1 MRFTVHLEKLLRRA
15 VGRHRRPALVS
26 APVLLLCLFFIS
38 ALDAHAQTAP
48 TRRQPTARRAPATNA
63 RAQAIP
69 EETLLRIVRAED
81 ERRFDAADLG
91 ALLSDLNASVRSR
104 AALGA
109 GRIGDARAVEP
120 LVSLLQ
126 TDKDERVRAAAA
138 FALGE
143 TEAGAASESLLRI
156 IERKTAA
163 SVAESASVR
172 ARAVEALGK
181 IAAALPKAEETRA
194 KEIGRALLVALE
206 FEARPQPPQRVA
218 ATREVALLGLTAVLR
233 ARPEGAG
240 RVVALFLDSTDAR
253 LRADA
258 ANTLTRLRA
267 KNANEQL
274 RKLLATDADAVVRAN
289 AARALGA
296 AEDKAA
302 FDLLLERAANDK
314 DERVRVSAIRS
325 LGTLKDAR
333 AAEPLVK
340 RGEVLLN
347 AYRAAKATHAATRPA
362 ESNELL
368 ELVTGLSRI
377 VANTANEPALGL
389 LRTFREAEQWS
400 APEAE
405 VAFARIAP
413 GQYLRERPFHQLA
426 FRAPDTRISWQTY
439 AAIAQG
445 LGEIAAVS
453 TGRAGNSVV
462 SVQADAQ
469 LALRTMLGDAATP
482 ALALPDVL
490 TAIAAFK
497 PPDAAL
503 VMRAQLAAPD
513 VIVRATAAGQLGE
526 LPPDAETTSAL
537 TAALATALRDEMNDA
552 ALAILDALAKQKSE
566 AAVAVIKTAL
576 DSPDYL
582 LRRRAAAIL
591 EAAQPDANGA
601 GDGRIETVATRNRLP
616 DYRRALARRGMRV
629 LATVNTDK
637 GAFKLELLPEDAPLT
652 VDNFVEL
659 SRRGFFNNISFH
671 RVVPNF
677 VVQGGD
683 PRGDGNGGPGYQIR
697 CEINE
702 ARYARGAVGMALSGK
717 DTGGS
722 QWFITHSP
730 QPHLDG
736 GYTVFARV
744 VEGMETVDRITRGDR
759 IRSINVAET
768 RRGLAETKRNPS
780 ATKRK

>member
-1 MRFTVHLEKLLRRA
+1 MRLTVHTEKASRLAVVRR
-15 VGRHRRPALVS
+15 RRTPRA
-26 APVLLLCLFFIS
+26 VLLLLFVF
-38 ALDAHAQTAP
+38 ALHCVVVSTQTFAQAKRTP
-48 TRRQPTARRAPATNA
+48 QRRAPATAKA
-63 RAQAIP
+63 RALPIP

-91 ALLSDLNASVRSR
+91 ALLSDANASVRAR
-104 AALGA
+104 AAIGA
-109 GRIGDARAVEP
+109 GRIGDARSVAP
-120 LVSLLQ
+120 LVALLQ
-126 TDKDERVRAAAA
+126 MDRDAGVRAAAA

-143 TEAGAASESLLRI
+143 TESGAGTEALLAVV
-156 IERKTAA
+156 ERKTAA
-163 SVAESASVR
+163 SVTEQAGVR

-181 IAAALPKAEETRA
+181 IAAAMPKAEETRA

-206 FEARPQPPQRVA
+206 FEARTQTPQQRA
-218 ATREVALLGLTAVLR
+218 ANREVALLGLTAVLR
-233 ARPEGAG
+233 ARPEGAA
-240 RVVALFLDSTDAR
+240 RVVALFLDSPDAR

-258 ANTLTRLRA
+258 ANTITRLRA
-267 KNANEQL
+267 KNANQQL
-274 RKLLATDADAVVRAN
+274 RKLLLTDADPVVRSN

-296 AEDKAA
+296 AEDKGA
-302 FDLLLERAANDK
+302 FDMLFEHAANDK

-325 LGTLKDAR
+325 LATLKDAR

-340 RGEVLLN
+340 RGEALLN
-347 AYRAAKATHAATRPA
+347 AYRAAKATTPLARPA
-362 ESNELL
+362 QLNELL

-377 VANTANEPALGL
+377 VANSADERALSL
-389 LRTFREAEQWS
+389 VRALREAEQWS

-413 GQYLRERPFHQLA
+413 NQYLRERPFHQLS
-426 FRAPDTRISWQTY
+426 FRAPDSRVTWQTY
-439 AAIAQG
+439 ASIAQG

-453 TGRAGNSVV
+453 SERAGNSTV

-469 LALRTMLGDAATP
+469 LALRAMLADASTP
-482 ALALPDVL
+482 PLALPDVL

-497 PPDAAL
+497 PPDGAV
-503 VMRAQLAAPD
+503 VMRGQLAAPD

-526 LPPDAETTSAL
+526 LAPDAETT
-537 TAALATALRDEMNDA
+537 AALAAALPAALQRDEMNDA

-566 AAVAVIKTAL
+566 AALAAIKTAL

-582 LRRRAAAIL
+582 LRRRAAAII
-591 EAAQPDANGA
+591 EAAQPDTSTAGA
-601 GDGRIETVATRNRLP
+601 EEGRIETVATRNRIG
-616 DYRRALARRGMRV
+616 DYRRALARRQMRV
-629 LATVNTDK
+629 LASVNTDK
-637 GAFKLELLPEDAPLT
+637 GVFKLELLPDAAPLT
-652 VDNFVEL
+652 VDNFVQL
-659 SRRGFFNNISFH
+659 ARRGYFNNIAFH

-677 VVQGGD
+677 VIQGGD

-697 CEINE
+697 CEINFVP
-702 ARYARGAVGMALSGK
+702 YTRGAVGMALSGK

-759 IRSINVAET
+759 IRQIEVTET
-768 RRGLAETKRNPS
+768 RLK
-780 ATKRK
+780 

>member
-1 MRFTVHLEKLLRRA
+1 MNKIFPGRTSSRFSAPARRRA
-15 VGRHRRPALVS
+15 ALLTFFAFALYGGGVGVS
-26 APVLLLCLFFIS
+26 SQAF
-38 ALDAHAQTAP
+38 AQT
-48 TRRQPTARRAPATNA
+48 RRATPQRRLPA
-63 RAQAIP
+63 RAQAVP

-91 ALLSDLNASVRSR
+91 ALLSDANASVRAR

-109 GRIGDARAVEP
+109 GRIGDARAVAP
-120 LVSLLQ
+120 LVSLLR
-126 TDKDERVRAAAA
+126 TDRDASVRAASA

-143 TEAGAASESLLRI
+143 TESSAAVEALLSVV
-156 IERKTAA
+156 ERKNAPGIAETAD
-163 SVAESASVR
+163 VR

-181 IAAALPKAEETRA
+181 IAAVMSKAEEARA
-194 KEIGRALLVALE
+194 KEIGRVLLVELE
-206 FEARPQPPQRVA
+206 SRGRLPAN
-218 ATREVALLGLTAVLR
+218 REVALLGLTAVLR

-267 KNANEQL
+267 QNADEQL
-274 RKLLATDADAVVRAN
+274 RRLLASDADAVVRAN

-296 AEDKAA
+296 AEDKGA

-325 LGTLKDAR
+325 LGLLRDAR
-333 AAEPLVK
+333 AAEPLIK
-340 RGEVLLN
+340 RGETLLN
-347 AYRAAKATHAATRPA
+347 AYRAAKTAKPSARPA
-362 ESNELL
+362 ELNELL
-368 ELVTGLSRI
+368 ELVGGLSRV
-377 VANTANEPALGL
+377 VAGSGNERALGFVRAL
-389 LRTFREAEQWS
+389 REAEMWS

-413 GQYLRERPFHQLA
+413 NQYLRERPFHQLA
-426 FRAPDTRISWQTY
+426 FHAPDSRIAWQTY
-439 AAIAQG
+439 AAVAQG

-453 TGRAGNSVV
+453 SERAGNSVV

-469 LALRTMLGDAATP
+469 LALRTMLGEATTP
-482 ALALPDVL
+482 ALAVPDVL

-497 PPDAAL
+497 PPDGAL
-503 VMRAQLAAPD
+503 VMRGQLAAPD
-513 VIVRATAAGQLGE
+513 VIVRATAAGQLGG
-526 LPPDAETTSAL
+526 LPPDPET
-537 TAALATALRDEMNDA
+537 TAALAAALPAALRDEMNDA
-552 ALAILDALAKQKSE
+552 ALALLDALALQKSE
-566 AAVAVIKTAL
+566 AALAAIRTAL

-591 EAAQPDANGA
+591 QSAQPDTAAGA
-601 GDGRIETVATRNRLP
+601 EDGRIETVATRNRIG
-616 DYRRALARRGMRV
+616 DYRRALARRSARV
-629 LATVNTDK
+629 VATINTDK
-637 GAFKLELLPEDAPLT
+637 GVFKLELLPDAAPLT
-652 VDNFVEL
+652 VDNFIEL
-659 SRRGFFNNISFH
+659 ARRGYYNNIAFH

-677 VVQGGD
+677 VIQGGD

-697 CEINE
+697 CEINVVP
-702 ARYARGAVGMALSGK
+702 YTRGAVGMALSGK

-744 VEGMETVDRITRGDR
+744 VEGMEIVDRITRGDR
-759 IRSINVAET
+759 ILAVNVAET
-768 RRGLAETKRNPS
+768 RRK
-780 ATKRK
+780 

>member
-1 MRFTVHLEKLLRRA
+1 MEKVSCRA
-15 VGRHRRPALVS
+15 VELRDRAFVS
-26 APVLLLCLFFIS
+26 ALASVLCLFFVS
-38 ALDAHAQTAP
+38 TDAFAQ
-48 TRRQPTARRAPATNA
+48 ARRPARAQRPPA

-69 EETLLRIVRAED
+69 EDTLLRIVRAED
-81 ERRFDAADLG
+81 ERRFDTADIG
-91 ALLSDLNASVRSR
+91 ALLSDANASVRAR

-109 GRIGDARAVEP
+109 GRIGDARAVAP
-120 LVSLLQ
+120 LLSLLQ

-143 TEAGAASESLLRI
+143 TESGAAAEGLLRI

-163 SVAESASVR
+163 SVAEAASVR
-172 ARAVEALGK
+172 ARAMEALGK
-181 IAAALPKAEETRA
+181 IAAALPKAEEARA
-194 KEIGRALLVALE
+194 KEIGKSLLIALE
-206 FEARPQPPQRVA
+206 FEARPQPQAAQRN
-218 ATREVALLGLTAVLR
+218 TSNREVALLGLTAVLR

-240 RVVALFLDSTDAR
+240 RVIALFLDSTDAR

-267 KNANEQL
+267 KNANEKL
-274 RKLLATDADAVVRAN
+274 RKLLVSDTDPVVRAN
-289 AARALGA
+289 ASRALGA
-296 AEDKAA
+296 AEDKDA
-302 FDLLLERAANDK
+302 FDMLLEHAVNDK

-347 AYRAAKATHAATRPA
+347 AYRAAKAANAARRPA
-362 ESNELL
+362 ELNELL

-377 VANTANEPALGL
+377 VANTSNERALGL

-405 VAFARIAP
+405 IAFARIAP
-413 GQYLRERPFHQLA
+413 GQYMRERPFHQLA
-426 FRAPDTRISWQTY
+426 FRAPDSRIAWQTY
-439 AAIAQG
+439 ASIAQG

-453 TGRAGNSVV
+453 SERAGNSAV

-469 LALRTMLGDAATP
+469 LALRTMLNDTSTP
-482 ALALPDVL
+482 ALAIPDVL

-497 PPDAAL
+497 PPDGAL

-513 VIVRATAAGQLGE
+513 VLVRATAAGQLGE
-526 LPPDAETTSAL
+526 LAPDDENTSAL
-537 TAALATALRDEMNDA
+537 AAALPAALRDEMNDA

-566 AAVAVIKTAL
+566 AAIAAIKTAL

-591 EAAQPDANGA
+591 EAAQPDAANS

-616 DYRRALARRGMRV
+616 DYRRALARRLLRV
-629 LATVNTDK
+629 VATVNTDK
-637 GAFKLELLPEDAPLT
+637 GAFKLELLPDAAPLT

-659 SRRGFFNNISFH
+659 ARRGFFNNIAFH

-702 ARYARGAVGMALSGK
+702 VPYNRGAVGMALSGK

-744 VEGMETVDRITRGDR
+744 FEGMEIVDRITRGDR
-759 IRSINVAET
+759 ILSINVAET
-768 RRGLAETKRNPS
+768 A
-780 ATKRK
+780 KRK

>member
-1 MRFTVHLEKLLRRA
+1 MRPIDHTEKVLRPA
-15 VGRHRRPALVS
+15 PGKGRPAL
-26 APVLLLCLFFIS
+26 ACAAALLLCLLWAADTF
-38 ALDAHAQTAP
+38 AQ
-48 TRRQPTARRAPATNA
+48 ARRTTPRRPPAA
-63 RAQAIP
+63 RAQVVP

-81 ERRFDAADLG
+81 ERRFDTADLG
-91 ALLSDLNASVRSR
+91 ALLSDANARVRAR

-109 GRIGDARAVEP
+109 GRIGDARAVAP

-126 TDKDERVRAAAA
+126 TDKDAQVRAAAA

-143 TEAGAASESLLRI
+143 TESGAAAEALLSV
-156 IERKTAA
+156 IERKTPA
-163 SVAESASVR
+163 SVAEQPGVR

-181 IAAALPKAEETRA
+181 IAAALPKAEEARA
-194 KEIGRALLVALE
+194 KTIGRALLVEL
-206 FEARPQPPQRVA
+206 EARGRIA
-218 ATREVALLGLTAVLR
+218 ANREVALLGLTAVLR

-258 ANTLTRLRA
+258 VNTLTRLRA
-267 KNANEQL
+267 KNALDQL
-274 RKLLATDADAVVRAN
+274 RRLLASDTDPVVRAN

-296 AEDKAA
+296 AEDKGA
-302 FDLLLERAANDK
+302 FDLLLERAANDR
-314 DERVRVSAIRS
+314 DERVRISALRS
-325 LGTLKDAR
+325 LGALRDAR

-340 RGEVLLN
+340 RGETLLG
-347 AYRAAKATHAATRPA
+347 AYRAAKTANRAARPA
-362 ESNELL
+362 ELNELF
-368 ELVTGLSRI
+368 ELAAGLSRA
-377 VANTANEPALGL
+377 VAGSGNERALAFVRAL
-389 LRTFREAEQWS
+389 REAEMWS

-413 GQYLRERPFHQLA
+413 NQYLRERPFHQLA
-426 FRAPDTRISWQTY
+426 FRAPDSRITWQTY
-439 AAIAQG
+439 AAVAQG

-453 TGRAGNSVV
+453 SEKAGNSVV

-469 LALRTMLGDAATP
+469 LALRTMLGEASTP
-482 ALALPDVL
+482 ALAVPDVL

-497 PPDAAL
+497 PPDGSL
-503 VMRAQLAAPD
+503 VMRGQLAAPD

-526 LPPDAETTSAL
+526 LPPDPET
-537 TAALATALRDEMNDA
+537 TAALAAALPAALRDEMNDA
-552 ALAILDALAKQKSE
+552 ALAIIDALARQKSE
-566 AAVAVIKTAL
+566 AALGAIKTAL

-582 LRRRAAAIL
+582 IRRRASAIL
-591 EAAQPDANGA
+591 QSAQPDAAGA
-601 GDGRIETVATRNRLP
+601 EDGRIETVATRNRIG
-616 DYRRALARRGMRV
+616 DYRRALARRNARV
-629 LATVNTDK
+629 VATVNTDK
-637 GAFKLELLPEDAPLT
+637 GAFKLELLPDAAPLT

-659 SRRGFFNNISFH
+659 ARRGYFNNIAFH

-677 VVQGGD
+677 VIQGGD

-702 ARYARGAVGMALSGK
+702 VPYNRGAVGMALSGK

-744 VEGMETVDRITRGDR
+744 LEGMEVVDRITRGDR
-759 IRSINVAET
+759 ILAVNVAET
-768 RRGLAETKRNPS
+768 GRR
-780 ATKRK
+780 

>member
-1 MRFTVHLEKLLRRA
+1 MEKVSRRA
-15 VGRHRRPALVS
+15 ARRRRRPALVPAL
-26 APVLLLCLFFIS
+26 APGLAFVLCLFFVS
-38 ALDAHAQTAP
+38 AHDAPAQT
-48 TRRQPTARRAPATNA
+48 RRATGAQRTPAANA

-81 ERRFDAADLG
+81 ERRFDTADLG
-91 ALLSDLNASVRSR
+91 ALLSDMNASVRRR

-109 GRIGDARAVEP
+109 GRIGDARAVAP

-126 TDKDERVRAAAA
+126 TDRDERVRAAAA

-143 TEAGAASESLLRI
+143 TEAGAAAESLLRI
-156 IERKTAA
+156 IERRTAA
-163 SVAESASVR
+163 SVAETASVR
-172 ARAVEALGK
+172 SRALEALGK
-181 IAAALPKAEETRA
+181 IAAALPKAEEARA
-194 KEIGRALLVALE
+194 KEIGKALLVALE
-206 FEARPQPPQRVA
+206 FEARPQPPAQRVA
-218 ATREVALLGLTAVLR
+218 MREVALLGLTAVLR

-274 RKLLATDADAVVRAN
+274 RRLLVSDADAVVRAN

-296 AEDKAA
+296 AEDKSA
-302 FDLLLERAANDK
+302 FDMLLEHAVNDK

-347 AYRAAKATHAATRPA
+347 AYRAAKATNAASRPA
-362 ESNELL
+362 ELNELL

-377 VANTANEPALGL
+377 VANTAHEPALGL

-405 VAFARIAP
+405 IAAARIAP
-413 GQYLRERPFHQLA
+413 GQYLRERPFHQLS
-426 FRAPDTRISWQTY
+426 FRAPDSRISWQTY

-469 LALRTMLGDAATP
+469 LALRTMLADTATP
-482 ALALPDVL
+482 ALAVPDVL

-497 PPDAAL
+497 PPDGAL

-526 LPPDAETTSAL
+526 LAPDAETTSAL
-537 TAALATALRDEMNDA
+537 AAALTTALRDEMNDA

-566 AAVAVIKTAL
+566 AAIASIKTAL

-591 EAAQPDANGA
+591 EAAQPDTAGA

-616 DYRRALARRGMRV
+616 DYRRALARRAMRV

-659 SRRGFFNNISFH
+659 ARRGFFNNISFH

-702 ARYARGAVGMALSGK
+702 ARYGRGAVGMALSGK

-736 GYTVFARV
+736 GYTIFARV

-768 RRGLAETKRNPS
+768 NRSAA

>member
-1 MRFTVHLEKLLRRA
+1 MRPTVHTEKVSRRA
-15 VGRHRRPALVS
+15 AGRSGRPALVS
-26 APVLLLCLFFIS
+26 ALAFVLCLFFVS
-38 ALDAHAQTAP
+38 PHTFAQTKRATP
-48 TRRQPTARRAPATNA
+48 RRTTARSLP
-63 RAQAIP
+63 IP

-91 ALLSDLNASVRSR
+91 ALLTDANASVRAR

-109 GRIGDARAVEP
+109 GRIGDARAVAP
-120 LVSLLQ
+120 LVALLQ

-143 TEAGAASESLLRI
+143 TEAGAAADALLRI

-163 SVAESASVR
+163 SVAEAASVR

-181 IAAALPKAEETRA
+181 IAAALPKAEEERA
-194 KEIGRALLVALE
+194 KEIGKSLLVALE
-206 FEARPQPPQRVA
+206 FEARPQPQPRASQRPQPPSQRVA
-218 ATREVALLGLTAVLR
+218 ANREVALLGLTAVLR

-240 RVVALFLDSTDAR
+240 RVVALFLNSTDAR

-274 RKLLATDADAVVRAN
+274 RKILVSDTDPVVRAN

-296 AEDKAA
+296 AEDKDA
-302 FDLLLERAANDK
+302 FDMLLEHAANDK

-325 LGTLKDAR
+325 LGTLRDAR
-333 AAEPLVK
+333 AAEPLIK
-340 RGEVLLN
+340 RGDVLLTAYQAVKTTN
-347 AYRAAKATHAATRPA
+347 AAARPA
-362 ESNELL
+362 ELNELL
-368 ELVTGLSRI
+368 ELVTSLSRI
-377 VANTANEPALGL
+377 VAGTSNERALGL
-389 LRTFREAEQWS
+389 LRTLREAEQWS
-400 APEAE
+400 VPEAE
-405 VAFARIAP
+405 IAAARIAP

-426 FRAPDTRISWQTY
+426 FRAPDSRISWQTY

-453 TGRAGNSVV
+453 GARAGNSAV

-469 LALRTMLGDAATP
+469 LALRTMLGDTSTP
-482 ALALPDVL
+482 ALAVPDVL

-497 PPDAAL
+497 PPDGAL

-513 VIVRATAAGQLGE
+513 VIARATAAGQLGE

-537 TAALATALRDEMNDA
+537 ALALNTALRDEMNDA

-566 AAVAVIKTAL
+566 AAITAIKTAL

-591 EAAQPDANGA
+591 AAAQPDATNP
-601 GDGRIETVATRNRLP
+601 DEGRIETVATRNRLP
-616 DYRRALARRGMRV
+616 DYRRALARRLMRV
-629 LATVNTDK
+629 VATVTTDK
-637 GAFKLELLPEDAPLT
+637 GVFKLELLPNDAPLT

-659 SRRGFFNNISFH
+659 ARRGYFNNIAFH

-702 ARYARGAVGMALSGK
+702 VPYARGAVGMALSGK

-759 IRSINVAET
+759 IRSINI
-768 RRGLAETKRNPS
+768 AETKR
-780 ATKRK
+780 K

>member
-1 MRFTVHLEKLLRRA
+1 LLLALLALVGGVCALEEESYAQARGRAAAARTRTTAPARA
-15 VGRHRRPALVS
+15 VV
-26 APVLLLCLFFIS
+26 
-38 ALDAHAQTAP
+38 
-48 TRRQPTARRAPATNA
+48 
-63 RAQAIP
+63 P

-91 ALLSDLNASVRSR
+91 ALLSDANAAVRAR

-109 GRIGDARAVEP
+109 GRIGDARAVAP
-120 LVSLLQ
+120 LVALLQ
-126 TDKDERVRAAAA
+126 TDKSEAVRASAA

-143 TEAGAASESLLRI
+143 TESSAGVEALLGVLERKGAAAGVAS
-156 IERKTAA
+156 AA
-163 SVAESASVR
+163 AAAGETVQVR
-172 ARAVEALGK
+172 ARVVEALGK
-181 IAAALPKAEETRA
+181 IAAAMPQAEAARV
-194 KEIGRALLVALE
+194 KEIGRALLVELE
-206 FEARPQPPQRVA
+206 TRGRTTANREIAR
-218 ATREVALLGLTAVLR
+218 LGLTAVLR
-233 ARPEGAG
+233 ARSEGAA

-274 RKLLATDADAVVRAN
+274 RKLLASDTDAVVRAN
-289 AARALGA
+289 AARALGV
-296 AEDKAA
+296 AEDKGA
-302 FDLLLERAANDK
+302 FDLLLEHALNDR

-325 LGTLKDAR
+325 LGTLRDAR
-333 AAEPLVK
+333 SAEPLTK
-340 RGEVLLN
+340 RGETLLG
-347 AYRAAKATHAATRPA
+347 AYRTAKAANASLRPS
-362 ESNELL
+362 ELNELY
-368 ELVTGLSRI
+368 ELATGLSR
-377 VANTANEPALGL
+377 VLAGTANERALAFVRAL
-389 LRTFREAEQWS
+389 REAEMWS

-413 GQYLRERPFHQLA
+413 AQYLRERPFHQLS
-426 FRAPDTRISWQTY
+426 FRAPDSRITWQTY

-453 TGRAGNSVV
+453 SERAGNSLV

-469 LALRTMLGDAATP
+469 LALRSMLGDATTP
-482 ALALPDVL
+482 ALAVPDVL

-497 PPDAAL
+497 PPDGAI
-503 VMRAQLAAPD
+503 VMRGQLAAAD

-526 LPPDAETTSAL
+526 LAPDPET
-537 TAALATALRDEMNDA
+537 TAALAAALPAALQRDEMNDA

-566 AAVAVIKTAL
+566 AALAAIRTAL

-582 LRRRAAAIL
+582 LRRRAAAII
-591 EAAQPDANGA
+591 ESAQPDTTASPEH
-601 GDGRIETVATRNRLP
+601 GDGRIETVATRNRIG
-616 DYRRALARRGMRV
+616 DYRRALARRAARV
-629 LATVNTDK
+629 LANVSTDK
-637 GAFKLELLPEDAPLT
+637 GAFQLELLPDAAPLT

-659 SRRGFFNNISFH
+659 ARRGYFNRIAFH

-677 VVQGGD
+677 VIQGGD

-702 ARYARGAVGMALSGK
+702 VPYTRGAVGMALSGK

-744 VEGMETVDRITRGDR
+744 VSGMEVVDRITRGDR
-759 IRSINVAET
+759 ILAVNVTET
-768 RRGLAETKRNPS
+768 RRK
-780 ATKRK
+780 

>member
-1 MRFTVHLEKLLRRA
+1 MPGSGLFTEAFAQARGRAAARGRTAVARA
-15 VGRHRRPALVS
+15 V
-26 APVLLLCLFFIS
+26 
-38 ALDAHAQTAP
+38 
-48 TRRQPTARRAPATNA
+48 
-63 RAQAIP
+63 IP

-91 ALLSDLNASVRSR
+91 ALLSDANAAVRAR

-109 GRIGDARAVEP
+109 GRIGDARAVAP
-120 LVSLLQ
+120 LVVLLQ
-126 TDKDERVRAAAA
+126 TDKNEAVRASAA

-143 TEAGAASESLLRI
+143 TESSAAAEALLGVL
-156 IERKTAA
+156 ERKSTAA
-163 SVAESASVR
+163 AGVSPTAAAAAGETIQVR
-172 ARAVEALGK
+172 ARALEALGK
-181 IAAALPKAEETRA
+181 IAAAMPQSEAARA
-194 KEIGRALLVALE
+194 KEIGRVLLVELE
-206 FEARPQPPQRVA
+206 TRGRIPANRELAR
-218 ATREVALLGLTAVLR
+218 LGLTAVLR
-233 ARPEGAG
+233 ARPEGAP

-267 KNANEQL
+267 KNANDQL
-274 RKLLATDADAVVRAN
+274 RKILAADTDAVVRAN

-296 AEDKAA
+296 AEDKGA
-302 FDLLLERAANDK
+302 FDLLLERAQNDR

-325 LGTLKDAR
+325 LATLRDAR
-333 AAEPLVK
+333 AAEPLTK
-340 RGEVLLN
+340 RAETLLG
-347 AYRAAKATHAATRPA
+347 AYRTAKTANASARPS
-362 ESNELL
+362 ELNELY
-368 ELVTGLSRI
+368 ELANGLSRI
-377 VANTANEPALGL
+377 LAGTANERALAF
-389 LRTFREAEQWS
+389 LRALREAEMWS

-405 VAFARIAP
+405 IAFARIAP
-413 GQYLRERPFHQLA
+413 AQYLRERPFHQLS
-426 FRAPDTRISWQTY
+426 FRAPDSRITWQTY

-453 TGRAGNSVV
+453 SERAGNSLV
-462 SVQADAQ
+462 SIQADAQ
-469 LALRTMLGDAATP
+469 LALRSMLTDTTTP
-482 ALALPDVL
+482 ALAVPDVL

-497 PPDAAL
+497 PPDGAI
-503 VMRAQLAAPD
+503 VMRGQLAAAD

-526 LPPDAETTSAL
+526 LAPDPETTSAL
-537 TAALATALRDEMNDA
+537 AAALPLALQRDEMNDA

-566 AAVAVIKTAL
+566 AALAAIRTAL

-591 EAAQPDANGA
+591 ESAQPDASA
-601 GDGRIETVATRNRLP
+601 QSGDGRIETVATRNRIN
-616 DYRRALARRGMRV
+616 DYRRALARRAARV
-629 LATVNTDK
+629 VATVNTEK
-637 GAFKLELLPEDAPLT
+637 GAFQLELLPDAAPLT

-659 SRRGFFNNISFH
+659 ARRGYFNRIAFH

-677 VVQGGD
+677 VIQGGD

-702 ARYARGAVGMALSGK
+702 VPYTRGAVGMALSGK

-744 VEGMETVDRITRGDR
+744 VQGMEIVDRITRGDR
-759 IRSINVAET
+759 ILAINVTET
-768 RRGLAETKRNPS
+768 RRK
-780 ATKRK
+780 

>member
-1 MRFTVHLEKLLRRA
+1 M
-15 VGRHRRPALVS
+15 
-26 APVLLLCLFFIS
+26 
-38 ALDAHAQTAP
+38 
-48 TRRQPTARRAPATNA
+48 
-63 RAQAIP
+63 
-69 EETLLRIVRAED
+69 
-81 ERRFDAADLG
+81 
-91 ALLSDLNASVRSR
+91 
-104 AALGA
+104 
-109 GRIGDARAVEP
+109 
-120 LVSLLQ
+120 
-126 TDKDERVRAAAA
+126 
-138 FALGE
+138 
-143 TEAGAASESLLRI
+143 
-156 IERKTAA
+156 
-163 SVAESASVR
+163 
-172 ARAVEALGK
+172 
-181 IAAALPKAEETRA
+181 
-194 KEIGRALLVALE
+194 
-206 FEARPQPPQRVA
+206 
-218 ATREVALLGLTAVLR
+218 
-233 ARPEGAG
+233 
-240 RVVALFLDSTDAR
+240 
-253 LRADA
+253 
-258 ANTLTRLRA
+258 
-267 KNANEQL
+267 
-274 RKLLATDADAVVRAN
+274 RAN

-296 AEDKAA
+296 AEDKSA
-302 FDLLLERAANDK
+302 FDMLLEHALSDK
-314 DERVRVSAIRS
+314 DERVRISAIRS

-347 AYRAAKATHAATRPA
+347 AYRAAKTLNAAARPS
-362 ESNELL
+362 ELNELL
-368 ELVTGLSRI
+368 ELVTGLSRV
-377 VANTANEPALGL
+377 VAGMANEPALAL
-389 LRTFREAEQWS
+389 LRALREAEQWS

-405 VAFARIAP
+405 IAAARIAP

-426 FRAPDTRISWQTY
+426 FRAPDSRISWQTY

-453 TGRAGNSVV
+453 SGRAGNSVV

-469 LALRTMLGDAATP
+469 LALRTMLGEAATP
-482 ALALPDVL
+482 ALAVPDVL

-497 PPDAAL
+497 PPDGAL

-526 LPPDAETTSAL
+526 LAPDAETTSAL
-537 TAALATALRDEMNDA
+537 AAALSTALRDEMNDA

-566 AAVAVIKTAL
+566 AAIAAIRTAL

-582 LRRRAAAIL
+582 LRRRAATIL
-591 EAAQPDANGA
+591 EAAQPEAANA

-616 DYRRALARRGMRV
+616 DYRRALARRLMRV
-629 LATVNTDK
+629 VATVNTDK
-637 GAFKLELLPEDAPLT
+637 GAFKLELLPDAAPLT

-659 SRRGFFNNISFH
+659 ARRGFFNNISFH

-702 ARYARGAVGMALSGK
+702 VPYNRGAVGMALSGK

-768 RRGLAETKRNPS
+768 KRGVAD
-780 ATKRK
+780 TKRK

>member
-1 MRFTVHLEKLLRRA
+1 MEKVSRRA
-15 VGRHRRPALVS
+15 ARRRRRPALVPAL
-26 APVLLLCLFFIS
+26 APGLAFVLCLFFVS
-38 ALDAHAQTAP
+38 AHDAPAQT
-48 TRRQPTARRAPATNA
+48 RRATGAQRTPAANA

-81 ERRFDAADLG
+81 ERRFDTADLG
-91 ALLSDLNASVRSR
+91 ALLSDMNASVRRR

-109 GRIGDARAVEP
+109 GRIGDARAVAP

-126 TDKDERVRAAAA
+126 TDRDERVRAAAA

-143 TEAGAASESLLRI
+143 TEAGAAAESLLRI
-156 IERKTAA
+156 IERRTAA
-163 SVAESASVR
+163 SVAETASVR
-172 ARAVEALGK
+172 SRALEALGK
-181 IAAALPKAEETRA
+181 IAAALPKAEEARA
-194 KEIGRALLVALE
+194 KEIGKALLVALE
-206 FEARPQPPQRVA
+206 FEARPQPPAQRVA
-218 ATREVALLGLTAVLR
+218 MREVALLGLTAVLR

-274 RKLLATDADAVVRAN
+274 RRLLVSDADAVVRAN

-296 AEDKAA
+296 AEDKSA
-302 FDLLLERAANDK
+302 FDMLLEHAVNDK

-347 AYRAAKATHAATRPA
+347 AYRAAKATNAASRPA
-362 ESNELL
+362 ELNELL

-377 VANTANEPALGL
+377 VANTAHEPALGL

-405 VAFARIAP
+405 IAAARIAP
-413 GQYLRERPFHQLA
+413 GQYLRERPFHQLS
-426 FRAPDTRISWQTY
+426 FRAPDSRISWQTY

-469 LALRTMLGDAATP
+469 LALRTMLADTATP
-482 ALALPDVL
+482 ALAVPDVL

-497 PPDAAL
+497 PPDGAL

-526 LPPDAETTSAL
+526 LAPDAETTSAL
-537 TAALATALRDEMNDA
+537 AAALTTALRDEMNDA

-566 AAVAVIKTAL
+566 AAIASIKTAL

-591 EAAQPDANGA
+591 EAAQPDTAGA

-616 DYRRALARRGMRV
+616 DYRRALARRAMRV

-659 SRRGFFNNISFH
+659 ARRGFFNNISFH

-702 ARYARGAVGMALSGK
+702 ARYGRGAVGMALSGK

-736 GYTVFARV
+736 GYTIFARV
-744 VEGMETVDRITRGDR
+744 VEGLETVDRITRGDR

-768 RRGLAETKRNPS
+768 NRSAA

>member
-1 MRFTVHLEKLLRRA
+1 MEKVLRLA
-15 VGRHRRPALVS
+15 IGRRCPAAA
-26 APVLLLCLFFIS
+26 APVSS
-38 ALDAHAQTAP
+38 ALALMFCLLFASPAHHDSVVFAQTKRTP
-48 TRRQPTARRAPATNA
+48 PPRRAPA
-63 RAQAIP
+63 RPMRVEAIP

-81 ERRFDAADLG
+81 ERRFDTTDIG
-91 ALLSDLNASVRSR
+91 ALLSDANASVRAR

-109 GRIGDARAVEP
+109 GRIGDASAVAP

-126 TDKDERVRAAAA
+126 TDRDERVRAAAA

-143 TEAGAASESLLRI
+143 TEAGAAAESLLAV
-156 IERKTAA
+156 IERKTPA
-163 SVAESASVR
+163 SVNEAASVR

-181 IAAALPKAEETRA
+181 IAAATPKAGETRA
-194 KEIGRALLVALE
+194 KEIGKSLLVALE
-206 FEARPQPPQRVA
+206 FEARQKLA
-218 ATREVALLGLTAVLR
+218 ANREVALLGITAVLR

-240 RVVALFLDSTDAR
+240 RVVALLLNSTDAR

-267 KNANEQL
+267 KDANEQL
-274 RKLLATDADAVVRAN
+274 RKLLLTDGDAVVRAN

-296 AEDKAA
+296 AEDKEA
-302 FDLLLERAANDK
+302 FDLLLEHSINDK

-340 RGEVLLN
+340 RGENLLN
-347 AYRAAKATHAATRPA
+347 AYRAAKTLNAAARPA
-362 ESNELL
+362 VLNELS
-368 ELVTGLSRI
+368 ELVSGLSR
-377 VANTANEPALGL
+377 VLAGTGNERALVF
-389 LRTFREAEQWS
+389 LRAFREAEQWS
-400 APEAE
+400 LPEAE
-405 VAFARIAP
+405 IAFARIAP
-413 GQYLRERPFHQLA
+413 GQYLRERPFDQLS
-426 FRAPDTRISWQTY
+426 FRAPDSRINWQTY
-439 AAIAQG
+439 AAVAQG

-453 TGRAGNSVV
+453 SERAGNSGV

-469 LALRTMLGDAATP
+469 LALRTMLNETSTP
-482 ALALPDVL
+482 ALAVPDVL

-497 PPDAAL
+497 PPDGAL
-503 VMRAQLAAPD
+503 VMRAQLAASDP
-513 VIVRATAAGQLGE
+513 IVRATAAGQLGE
-526 LPPDAETTSAL
+526 LPPDAETTTVLA
-537 TAALATALRDEMNDA
+537 AALPAALRDEMNDA

-566 AAVAVIKTAL
+566 AALAAIKTAL

-591 EAAQPDANGA
+591 EAAQPDAA
-601 GDGRIETVATRNRLP
+601 KTEDGRIETVATRNRLP

-629 LATVNTDK
+629 VATVNTDK
-637 GAFKLELLPEDAPLT
+637 GAFKLELLPDDAPLT

-659 SRRGFFNNISFH
+659 ARRGYFNNISFH

-702 ARYARGAVGMALSGK
+702 APYARGAVGMALSGK

-744 VEGMETVDRITRGDR
+744 IEGMETVDRITRGDR

-768 RRGLAETKRNPS
+768 
-780 ATKRK
+780 KRK

>member
-1 MRFTVHLEKLLRRA
+1 MNKTFPSRTSSHNSPAPSR
-15 VGRHRRPALVS
+15 RHRTS
-26 APVLLLCLFFIS
+26 AALLCLFII
-38 ALDAHAQTAP
+38 ALYSGVAVSLQAF
-48 TRRQPTARRAPATNA
+48 
-63 RAQAIP
+63 AQAKRTPQRRVSANTRSLPIP

-91 ALLSDLNASVRSR
+91 ALLSDPNASVRAR

-109 GRIGDARAVEP
+109 GRIGDARAVAP
-120 LVSLLQ
+120 LVALLQ
-126 TDKDERVRAAAA
+126 TDKSEQVRASAA

-143 TEAGAASESLLRI
+143 IESGAAAEALLAV
-156 IERKTAA
+156 IERKTPA
-163 SVAESASVR
+163 SVTEASSVR
-172 ARAVEALGK
+172 ARSLEALGK
-181 IAAALPKAEETRA
+181 IAAALPEAEERRA
-194 KEIGRALLVALE
+194 KEIGKSLLVALE
-206 FEARPQPPQRVA
+206 FEARQKLA
-218 ATREVALLGLTAVLR
+218 ANREVALLGLTAVLR

-258 ANTLTRLRA
+258 ANTIMRLRA
-267 KNANEQL
+267 KNANDQL
-274 RKLLATDADAVVRAN
+274 RKLLLTDTDPVVRAN
-289 AARALGA
+289 AARALGT
-296 AEDKAA
+296 AEDKGA
-302 FDLLLERAANDK
+302 FDMLLEHAANDR

-340 RGEVLLN
+340 RGETLLN
-347 AYRAAKATHAATRPA
+347 AYRAAKTANPSIRPA
-362 ESNELL
+362 ELNELL

-377 VANTANEPALGL
+377 LANTANERALSL
-389 LRTFREAEQWS
+389 VRALREAEQWS

-426 FRAPDTRISWQTY
+426 FRAPDSRISWQTY

-453 TGRAGNSVV
+453 SERAGNSTV

-469 LALRTMLGDAATP
+469 LALRAMLGEPSTP
-482 ALALPDVL
+482 ALAVPDVL

-497 PPDAAL
+497 PPDGAL
-503 VMRAQLAAPD
+503 VMRGQLAAPD
-513 VIVRATAAGQLGE
+513 VVVRATAAGQLGE
-526 LPPDAETTSAL
+526 LPPDEET
-537 TAALATALRDEMNDA
+537 TAALAAALPAALRDEMNDA

-566 AAVAVIKTAL
+566 AALNAIKTAL

-582 LRRRAAAIL
+582 LRRRAAAIIQ
-591 EAAQPDANGA
+591 AAQPDAAANPE
-601 GDGRIETVATRNRLP
+601 DGRIETVATRNRIG
-616 DYRRALARRGMRV
+616 DYRRALARRNMRV
-629 LATVNTDK
+629 LAAVNTEK
-637 GAFKLELLPEDAPLT
+637 GLFKLELLPDAAPLT

-659 SRRGFFNNISFH
+659 ARRGYFNQIAFH

-677 VVQGGD
+677 VIQGGD

-697 CEINE
+697 CEINVVP
-702 ARYARGAVGMALSGK
+702 YTRGAVGMALSGK

-759 IRSINVAET
+759 ILSINVT
-768 RRGLAETKRNPS
+768 ETKR
-780 ATKRK
+780 K

>member
-1 MRFTVHLEKLLRRA
+1 MRPIAHTEKVLRPAALKAGRAPACVAALTLCFLFASSQVCAQTRRA
-15 VGRHRRPALVS
+15 TP
-26 APVLLLCLFFIS
+26 
-38 ALDAHAQTAP
+38 
-48 TRRQPTARRAPATNA
+48 RRAPA
-63 RAQAIP
+63 RAQVVP

-81 ERRFDAADLG
+81 ERRFDTTDLG
-91 ALLSDLNASVRSR
+91 ALLSDANASVRAR

-109 GRIGDARAVEP
+109 GRIGDARAVAP

-126 TDKDERVRAAAA
+126 TDRDAGVRAAAA

-143 TEAGAASESLLRI
+143 TESGAGAEALLNVV
-156 IERKTAA
+156 ERKTAT
-163 SVAESASVR
+163 SVAETTAVR

-181 IAAALPKAEETRA
+181 IAAAMPKADEARA
-194 KEIGRALLVALE
+194 KEIGRVLLVEL
-206 FEARPQPPQRVA
+206 EARGRIA
-218 ATREVALLGLTAVLR
+218 ANREVAQLGLTAVLR

-240 RVVALFLDSTDAR
+240 RVVALFLDAPDAR

-267 KNANEQL
+267 KNANDQL
-274 RKLLATDADAVVRAN
+274 RRLLASDTDAVVRAN

-296 AEDKAA
+296 AEDKGA
-302 FDLLLERAANDK
+302 FDLLLAHAATDR
-314 DERVRVSAIRS
+314 DERVRISAIRS
-325 LGTLKDAR
+325 LGALRDAR

-340 RGEVLLN
+340 RGEALLN
-347 AYRAAKATHAATRPA
+347 VYRAAKTANPSMRPA
-362 ESNELL
+362 ELNELL
-368 ELVTGLSRI
+368 ELVTGLSR
-377 VANTANEPALGL
+377 VLANTGNERGLVFVRAL
-389 LRTFREAEQWS
+389 REAEMWS

-413 GQYLRERPFHQLA
+413 NQYLRERPFHQLA
-426 FRAPDTRISWQTY
+426 FRAPDSRVTWQTY
-439 AAIAQG
+439 AAVAQG

-453 TGRAGNSVV
+453 SEKAGNSVV

-469 LALRTMLGDAATP
+469 LALRTMLAEATTP
-482 ALALPDVL
+482 ALALADVL
-490 TAIAAFK
+490 TAISAFK
-497 PPDAAL
+497 PPDGAL

-526 LPPDAETTSAL
+526 LAPDPETTTAL
-537 TAALATALRDEMNDA
+537 AAALPAALRDEMNDA
-552 ALAILDALAKQKSE
+552 ALAIIDALAKQKSE
-566 AAVAVIKTAL
+566 AALAAIKTAL

-591 EAAQPDANGA
+591 QSAQPEAGA
-601 GDGRIETVATRNRLP
+601 GAEDGRIETVATRNRIG
-616 DYRRALARRGMRV
+616 DYRRALARRGARV
-629 LATVNTDK
+629 VATINTDK
-637 GAFKLELLPEDAPLT
+637 GVVRLELLPDAAPLT

-659 SRRGFFNNISFH
+659 ARRGYFNRLAFH

-677 VVQGGD
+677 VIQGGD

-702 ARYARGAVGMALSGK
+702 VPYTRGAVGMALSGE

-744 VEGMETVDRITRGDR
+744 VEGMEVVDRITRGDR
-759 IRSINVAET
+759 ILAVNVAET
-768 RRGLAETKRNPS
+768 RGK
-780 ATKRK
+780 